1 MLRNLAKDD
10 SVIEIESR
18 FKGLMA
24 KSIFTLLPNDWQKQF
39 DSLIDNLN
47 INYYQTDTLNKEE
60 KVSRQIPKHVL
71 LKFLN
76 TTLDTQVSDKV
87 LVDIR
92 FLDKGNEIIFSGR
105 PPVLGSATKQM
116 RHSTPYSFVENMI
129 ENRVKDAISA
139 RSLLVSL
146 KDSIDMVILFRTVN
160 MRQY

>member
-10 SVIEIESR
+10 SVIEIALR
-18 FKGLMA
+18 FKGLME
-24 KSIFTLLPNDWQKQF
+24 KSIFTLLPNDWQEQF
-39 DSLIDNLN
+39 DSLINNLN
-47 INYYQTDTLNKEE
+47 INYYQTDTLNEEE

-116 RHSTPYSFVENMI
+116 
-129 ENRVKDAISA
+129 
-139 RSLLVSL
+139 
-146 KDSIDMVILFRTVN
+146 
-160 MRQY
+160 